1 MADMPCRRARGRFV
15 IHQRTLQPTVNTY
28 AATRNRHPRYTLFTG
43 ILLWCLMQPGGVM
56 AESGDTIALP
66 APDRSGIRPLE
77 TLLHQRRS
85 VRDYTD
91 TPLSLADAG
100 QLLWA
105 AQGITHPRGLRTAPS
120 AGALYP
126 LELYLVAGRID
137 GLTAGVYHYRPDGH
151 RLQAMHDGDLRGRL
165 ARAALGQSWLAD
177 APLTVVI
184 AAVYERTARK
194 YGERAGRYVHIEA
207 GHAAQNLFLQAGALE
222 LDTVVV
228 GAFDDNAVASLLRL
242 PGDMQPLL
250 LMPVGAR

>member
-1 MADMPCRRARGRFV
+1 MYSCRTWRQFL
-15 IHQRTLQPTVNTY
+15 IHQRNRHPTMNPDS
-28 AATRNRHPRYTLFTG
+28 ATRSRHPRYTLSTG

-56 AESGDTIALP
+56 AESGNTIALP
-66 APDRSGIRPLE
+66 APDRSGTRPLE
-77 TLLHQRRS
+77 TLLQQRRS
-85 VRDYTD
+85 VRDYAD
-91 TPLSLADAG
+91 KPLALADVG

-105 AQGITHPRGLRTAPS
+105 AQGITHPHGLRTAPS

-126 LELYLVAGRID
+126 LELYVVAGRID
-137 GLTAGVYHYRPDGH
+137 GLSAGIHRYRPDAH

-184 AAVYERTARK
+184 AAIYERTARK

-228 GAFDDNAVASLLRL
+228 GAFDDNAVAALLRL

-250 LMPVGAR
+250 LMPVAAR